1 MRNMYSRFTY
11 GFATVEILIAS
22 TIVSVA
28 LIALV
33 LATGRAVDISIES
46 VERVQA
52 AFLLEEGAESVKLVR
67 DGAWSSI
74 SNLVAGTTYYLSF
87 NGTQWTLSTTN
98 PGAIGI
104 FTRTV
109 VFSTVTRNA
118 STSDIA
124 ASGTNDINTKLA
136 TVTVSWNSVAG
147 TRSESMQFYL
157 SNIFE

>member
-1 MRNMYSRFTY
+1 MRIHFFTKKR

-33 LATGRAVDISIES
+33 LSTSRAVDISIES

-52 AFLLEEGAESVKLVR
+52 AFLLEEGAESVKLIR

-74 SNLVAGTTYYLSF
+74 SGLTAGTTYYLNF

-104 FTRTV
+104 FTRTI
-109 VFSTVTRNA
+109 VFANVSRDGN
-118 STSDIA
+118 SDIA
-124 ASGTNDINTKLA
+124 ATGTNDLNTKRA
-136 TVTVSWNSVAG
+136 TVTVSWNSVSGA
-147 TRSESMQFYL
+147 RSESMEFYIA
-157 SNIFE
+157 NIFE